1 MKRRSKTK
9 FTQIHVSIPVR
20 VLEDLDD
27 TLDFKQSRSRIITRL
42 IQNALEG
49 DQVNI
54 GSMTKKQIVVALMN
68 QTDPD
73 SSEYVLLQSLL
84 QIFSKQF
91 EFFQNIPKRFDD
103 WIDHEITSSSSSD
116 VALLKRYVPDHILS

>member
-20 VLEDLDD
+20 LLEDFDD
-27 TLDFKQSRSRIITRL
+27 TLSFKQSRSRIISKL
-42 IQNALEG
+42 IENYLEG
-49 DQVNI
+49 DQIHI

-84 QIFSKQF
+84 QIFSK
-91 EFFQNIPKRFDD
+91 
-103 WIDHEITSSSSSD
+103 
-116 VALLKRYVPDHILS
+116 

>member
-20 VLEDLDD
+20 TLENLDE
-27 TLDFKQSRSRIITRL
+27 TLDFNQSRSRIISKL
-42 IQNALEG
+42 IENYLEQ

-54 GSMTKKQIVVALMN
+54 GSMTKKQIVINLMN
-68 QTDPD
+68 QVDSS

-84 QIFSKQF
+84 QIFAK
-91 EFFQNIPKRFDD
+91 
-103 WIDHEITSSSSSD
+103 
-116 VALLKRYVPDHILS
+116 

>member
-27 TLDFKQSRSRIITRL
+27 TLDFNQSRSKIITRL

-49 DQVNI
+49 DQINI
-54 GSMTKKQIVVALMN
+54 GSMTKKQIVVNLMN
-68 QTDPD
+68 QVDNNTA
-73 SSEYVLLQSLL
+73 EYVMLQTLL
-84 QIFSKQF
+84 QIFS
-91 EFFQNIPKRFDD
+91 
-103 WIDHEITSSSSSD
+103 
-116 VALLKRYVPDHILS
+116 

>member
-54 GSMTKKQIVVALMN
+54 GSMTKKQIVASLMN

-73 SSEYVLLQSLL
+73 SSEYVLLTSLL
-84 QIFSKQF
+84 QIFSKQ
-91 EFFQNIPKRFDD
+91 
-103 WIDHEITSSSSSD
+103 S
-116 VALLKRYVPDHILS
+116 

>member
-1 MKRRSKTK
+1 MKRRTKTK

-27 TLDFKQSRSRIITRL
+27 TLDFNQSRSKIITRL

-54 GSMTKKQIVVALMN
+54 GSMTKKQIVINLMN
-68 QTDPD
+68 QTD
-73 SSEYVLLQSLL
+73 SNTAEYVILQTLL
-84 QIFSKQF
+84 QIFS
-91 EFFQNIPKRFDD
+91 
-103 WIDHEITSSSSSD
+103 
-116 VALLKRYVPDHILS
+116 

>member
-1 MKRRSKTK
+1 MKRRSKIK

-20 VLEDLDD
+20 TLEDLDE
-27 TLDFKQSRSRIITRL
+27 TLDFNQSRSKIITRL

-54 GSMTKKQIVVALMN
+54 GSMTKRQIVAALMG

-73 SSEYVLLQSLL
+73 TSEYVLLQSLL
-84 QIFSKQF
+84 QIFSK
-91 EFFQNIPKRFDD
+91 
-103 WIDHEITSSSSSD
+103 
-116 VALLKRYVPDHILS
+116 

>member
-20 VLEDLDD
+20 TLEDLDE
-27 TLDFKQSRSRIITRL
+27 TLDFNQSRSRIITKL

-54 GSMTKKQIVVALMN
+54 GSMTKKQIVINLMN
-68 QTDPD
+68 QIDSN
-73 SSEYVLLQSLL
+73 SSEYVLLESLL
-84 QIFSKQF
+84 QIFSK
-91 EFFQNIPKRFDD
+91 
-103 WIDHEITSSSSSD
+103 
-116 VALLKRYVPDHILS
+116 